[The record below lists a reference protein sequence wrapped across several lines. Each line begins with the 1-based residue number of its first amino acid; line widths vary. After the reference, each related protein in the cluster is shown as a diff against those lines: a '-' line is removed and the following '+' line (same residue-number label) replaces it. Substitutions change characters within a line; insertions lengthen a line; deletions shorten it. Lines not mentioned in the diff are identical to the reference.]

1 MVSFIPNLDKIFCKK
16 SLKSLA
22 LTAIM
27 LSSLGLSLNSA
38 SASSVG
44 PGCDPA
50 FMDAMKQKAWMEA
63 QREIMIAQT
72 TIAKPDSVFALGC
85 FGHFTSGF
93 TIGFGNNNNYNYT
106 GLVNSYVNSAFG
118 HKYGGGHYGSPD
130 SNKGDNSNCVDMQK
144 LWDASRNSNLDQ
156 PSALLGTLN
165 EFSTYKRG
173 KFPNETATPVGFAAP
188 LATFYGA
195 KAAGKS
201 VGANFDDMNLFA
213 GVTAPQ
219 SQLNDTTKPNPKA
232 CAKGIATGV
241 LFDTDR
247 PEIICPNP
255 GCVSDGTKTPK
266 CCNYKNEA
274 ASCSDTYTVPPN

>member
-1 MVSFIPNLDKIFCKK
+1 MVSFIPNLDKFFCRKP
-16 SLKSLA
+16 LKSLA

-27 LSSLGLSLNSA
+27 ISSLGLSLNSA

-50 FMDAMKQKAWMEA
+50 FMTSMKQKAWMEA

-72 TIAKPDSVFALGC
+72 TIAKPDTVFALGC
-85 FGHFTSGF
+85 FNNFLNGF
-93 TIGFGNNNNYNYT
+93 NGSIAFSNNTNYT
-106 GLVNSYVNSAFG
+106 SSQLPSNISNYVNAAFAG
-118 HKYGGGHYGSPD
+118 QALGGGHYSAGGS
-130 SNKGDNSNCVDMQK
+130 NSNFSTCGAMMS
-144 LWDASRNSNLDQ
+144 LWNAARNYNLDQ

-165 EFSTYKRG
+165 EFSTYTRG
-173 KFPNETATPVGFAAP
+173 NFPTATAAP
-188 LATFYGA
+188 SGFTTPLSTFYGA

-219 SQLNDTTKPNPKA
+219 SELKTPKT

-247 PEIICPNP
+247 PEVICPNP

-266 CCNYKNEA
+266 CCDYNN
-274 ASCSDTYTVPPN
+274 SNCSSTYTP

>member
-22 LTAIM
+22 LTAITIF
-27 LSSLGLSLNSA
+27 SLGLSLNSA
-38 SASSVG
+38 SAQTVG
-44 PGCDPA
+44 PGCDPK

-72 TIAKPDSVFALGC
+72 TIAKPDTVFALGC
-85 FGHFTSGF
+85 FNNFMNGFNGSVSFSENTNYTS
-93 TIGFGNNNNYNYT
+93 IQLPSNINNY
-106 GLVNSYVNSAFG
+106 VNAAFSG
-118 HKYGGGHYGSPD
+118 QTLGGGHFSGS
-130 SNKGDNSNCVDMQK
+130 NSDFSTCGAMMN
-144 LWDASRNSNLDQ
+144 LWKAARNANLAQ
-156 PSALLGTLN
+156 PSPLLGTLN

-173 KFPNETATPVGFAAP
+173 NYPTETDAPVGFATP

-195 KAAGKS
+195 KATGKS
-201 VGANFDDMNLFA
+201 VGADFDDMNLFA

-219 SQLNDTTKPNPKA
+219 SQLAAPNKK

-247 PEIICPNP
+247 PEVICPNP
-255 GCVSDGTKTPK
+255 GCVSDGATTPK
-266 CCNYKNEA
+266 CCNYNSDT
-274 ASCSDTYTVPPN
+274 ASCSDTYTAPPK

>member
-72 TIAKPDSVFALGC
+72 TIAKPDSVFSLGC

-93 TIGFGNNNNYNYT
+93 SIGFGNGNNYNYS
-106 GLVNSYVNSAFG
+106 GLVNSYVSSAFN
-118 HKYGGGHYGSPD
+118 HTYGGGHYGGAG
-130 SNKGDNSNCVDMQK
+130 SNSGSNTNCTAMQN
-144 LWDASRNSNLDQ
+144 LWNAARKADLDQ

-165 EFSTYKRG
+165 EFSTYNRG
-173 KFPNETATPVGFAAP
+173 SFPTPYTPTGFAAP

-219 SQLNDTTKPNPKA
+219 SQLAAPKT

-266 CCNYKNEA
+266 CCDYSAGN
-274 ASCSDTYTVPPN
+274 CSATYP

>member
-44 PGCDPA
+44 PGCDPK
-50 FMDAMKQKAWMEA
+50 FMDKMKEKAWMEA

-72 TIAKPDSVFALGC
+72 TIAKPDSVFSLGC

-93 TIGFGNNNNYNYT
+93 SIGFGNGNNYNYS
-106 GLVNSYVNSAFG
+106 GLVNSYVSSAFN
-118 HKYGGGHYGSPD
+118 HTYGGGHYGGAG
-130 SNKGDNSNCVDMQK
+130 SNSGSNTNCTAMQS
-144 LWDASRNSNLDQ
+144 LWNAARKADLDQ

-165 EFSTYKRG
+165 EFSTYNRG
-173 KFPNETATPVGFAAP
+173 SFPTPYTPTGFAAP

-195 KAAGKS
+195 KVKGVVLGNATTG
-201 VGANFDDMNLFA
+201 VPFDDMNLFA

-247 PEIICPNP
+247 PEVICPNP

-266 CCNYKNEA
+266 CCDYSTGN
-274 ASCSDTYTVPPN
+274 CSDPYP